1 MLKYKKNLN
10 GYEVTQNNNTVAY
23 IFNNKEPIDKVIDK
37 LNNFIDI
44 ASGTLILIVCCSVS
58 SFTSS
63 KYLTVIYLIL
73 SAFQFFF
80 MISNSTGWRIYVFT
94 S

>member
-44 ASGTLILIVCCSVS
+44 QIKKGATQINVRNPARNGGKTEDYGMITIGCFNESGDFICGEGFIL
-58 SFTSS
+58 
-63 KYLTVIYLIL
+63 
-73 SAFQFFF
+73 
-80 MISNSTGWRIYVFT
+80 
-94 S
+94 